1 VTGRAVAVM
10 VGQTLR
16 QRRMTLLGWSITL
29 SLAVITYVA
38 LFPSVAKIDLD
49 ALLKQFPPAI
59 LQAFG
64 FDATATQLNTAIG
77 FLNTELFGFMLPLA
91 IVFLPV
97 GVIVRV
103 ISRAEENHYL
113 DALLSAPLA
122 RWNLV
127 ASAAISATFSMLVPI
142 CAMVLVGLITAWAGG
157 IDLTLSEIGG
167 SALSLLPLGAL
178 AGGFALL
185 VIGLTRR
192 HGAATAVAVGVIVVM
207 YLMNV
212 LAGLISFFKD
222 IEGLSLFH
230 YYSDWINSGINWPQ
244 YLAVLV
250 IAAAL
255 SALGAWLFE
264 RRDIS

>member
-1 VTGRAVAVM
+1 M
-10 VGQTLR
+10 IGQTLR
-16 QRRMTLLGWSITL
+16 QRRVSLLGWSITL
-29 SLAVITYVA
+29 SIAVITYVA

-49 ALLKQFPPAI
+49 AMLKQFPPAV

-64 FDATATQLNTAIG
+64 FDATANQLNTAIG

-97 GVIVRV
+97 GVIVRAL
-103 ISRAEENHYL
+103 SRAEENHYL
-113 DALLSAPLA
+113 DALLAAPLA

-127 ASAAISATFSMLVPI
+127 ASAAISATIAMLVPI
-142 CAMVLVGLITAWAGG
+142 SAMVIVGLITAWLGG

-178 AGGFALL
+178 GGGLALM
-185 VIGLTRR
+185 VIGLTPR

-212 LAGLISFFKD
+212 LAGLVTFFHN

-230 YYSDWINSGINWPQ
+230 YYSDWINTGIDWPQ
-244 YLAVLV
+244 YLAALV
-250 IAAAL
+250 IAAAF
-255 SALGAWLFE
+255 SAVGAWLFE
-264 RRDIS
+264 RRDIA

>member
-1 VTGRAVAVM
+1 MTGRAITVM

-16 QRRMTLLGWSITL
+16 QRRASLLAWSITL
-29 SLAVITYVA
+29 SLLVITYVA

-49 ALLKQFPPAI
+49 AMLKQFPPAV

-64 FDATATQLNTAIG
+64 FDATANQLNTAIG

-97 GVIVRV
+97 GVIVRAV
-103 ISRAEENHYL
+103 SRAEEDRHL

-127 ASAAISATFSMLVPI
+127 AAAAISATIAMLVPI
-142 CAMVLVGLITAWAGG
+142 SAMVIVGLITAWSGG
-157 IDLTLSEIGG
+157 IELTLSEIGG
-167 SALSLLPLGAL
+167 SALSLLPIGAL
-178 AGGFALL
+178 GGGLALL

-192 HGAATAVAVGVIVVM
+192 HGAATAVAVGVLVVM

-212 LAGLISFFKD
+212 LAGLVPFFED
-222 IEGLSLFH
+222 IEGLTLFH
-230 YYSDWINSGINWPQ
+230 YYSDWINTGIDWPQ

-250 IAAAL
+250 IASGFA
-255 SALGAWLFE
+255 ALGAWLFE
-264 RRDIS
+264 RRDIG